1 MRYLLASL
9 ALLLLTNAVD
19 AQSSRAVMEG
29 VRTSDNTI
37 LISTRTKRVLVST
50 TVYNGAIPN
59 VGLYTSSNV
68 VISDQASNKCVIYA
82 TGSLS
87 CLDVTASRFA
97 SNGAN
102 CSAASFPLGVDAS
115 GAVES
120 CSTSISGNAAT
131 ATALAAN
138 GANCSASS
146 YPLGVDAS
154 GAVESCGTTISGN
167 AGTATALAANGAN
180 CSTGNYPLGVDAYGN
195 VESCTAGGGDVE
207 EASDNVFTGQNRFN
221 NKTSFSDSIYIAGAS
236 TIGPQDYS
244 TSLVTSSGTLNNI
257 WEVLASQFPNGV
269 DSSTFT
275 GFGADRF
282 FRIHYSLKHVTSASI
297 LTVNING
304 DYGNNYAVSNECLVS
319 NASGDNYVSAG
330 VGFWRLNGTSNVAA
344 NGYDHGFIEFASIYD
359 NNTWVDLYGLGTMW
373 ANTANPPIMVGCRV
387 HAVYTGSSTLSKINF
402 RVSAGTMTGYIW
414 VEKMNVPNP

>member
-68 VISDQASNKCVIYA
+68 VISDQSSNKCVIYA

-115 GAVES
+115 GSVES

-167 AGTATALAANGAN
+167 AGTATALAANGSN
-180 CSTGNYPLGVDAYGN
+180 CSAGNYPLGVDASGN

-207 EASDNVFTGQNRFN
+207 EASNNIFTGAN
-221 NKTSFSDSIYIAGAS
+221 
-236 TIGPQDYS
+236 TIGPQGYA
-244 TSLVTSSGTLNNI
+244 TAITKSSGTLNNM
-257 WEVLASQFPNGV
+257 WQVVASTNPSFAASV
-269 DSSTFT
+269 SFT
-275 GFGADRF
+275 GLTSLGFY
-282 FRIHYSLKHVTSASI
+282 RIHYNLKQNTSAG
-297 LTVNING
+297 LLYVRF
-304 DYGNNYAVSNECLVS
+304 NNDSGVTYANANQCIVS
-319 NASGDNYVSAG
+319 NATTDNYVSAG
-330 VGFWRLNGTSNVAA
+330 AAQWQLMGSNIAASGYTAGHIEFSNLIDDGTDINAFGNSTIWSNTAAPPITTGCDSHVVYSGGSNVTSVQ
-344 NGYDHGFIEFASIYD
+344 FI
-359 NNTWVDLYGLGTMW
+359 T
-373 ANTANPPIMVGCRV
+373 
-387 HAVYTGSSTLSKINF
+387 
-402 RVSAGTMTGYIW
+402 SAGTITGYFY
-414 VEKMNVPNP
+414 VEELIVPNP